1 MLLTPS
7 PEQRGTD
14 SKAPIFSML
23 PPLNVAFS
31 MLPSMLPPPS
41 TLKAVWLKARI
52 LCAIRPYTK
61 RRHPAPKFPKVEANN
76 GRRRRGR
83 GRRRR
88 RGRGRRRRGRGR
100 RRRRRGRGRQRRNA
114 VVHVHVDESVVHTV
128 VVMSFGIPVIK
139 WIHDSAIPKI
149 GRQHSVECT
158 DVLCVFHTHL
168 TTRKSTLSRP
178 RSQRRL
184 MQHGQFVTQSHRL
197 NIVCAVYIVQ
207 KLRLRSPEV
216 NGCSAVR
223 PSPCMANLRH
233 ALEVQ
238 KVCTFPRRFQVG
250 APASRAAW

>member
-76 GRRRRGR
+76 
-83 GRRRR
+83 
-88 RGRGRRRRGRGR
+88 GRRRRGRGR

-184 MQHGQFVTQSHRL
+184 MQHGQFVAQSHRL
-197 NIVCAVYIVQ
+197 NMNVS
-207 KLRLRSPEV
+207 K
-216 NGCSAVR
+216 
-223 PSPCMANLRH
+223 
-233 ALEVQ
+233 
-238 KVCTFPRRFQVG
+238 
-250 APASRAAW
+250 